1 MTMPS
6 LAARP
11 LLSSSI
17 ENHLQRLIGPDASAL
32 MNRPPLE
39 YQARLSQHLRLG
51 HVCIRAG
58 LDTAGTD
65 SLIGRA
71 NCLGERVGRGDVR
84 RSGRMAGRIRR
95 GRDLPAGSGTDG
107 GCDGGTRFDDG
118 QRTLRQR
125 ANRAQPCQILDSVQP
140 YRHADDGQG
149 PPAAGRELA
158 APRVGVS
165 AACLPNG
172 SL

>member
-1 MTMPS
+1 MIMPS

-39 YQARLSQHLRLG
+39 YQPRLSQHLRLG

-71 NCLGERVGRGDVR
+71 NCLGERVGVAMFDGLAAWLGESNAAVICLQEVARTAGATGDP
-84 RSGRMAGRIRR
+84 IRR
-95 GRDLPAGSGTDG
+95 RPAGPS
-107 GCDGGTRFDDG
+107 
-118 QRTLRQR
+118 
-125 ANRAQPCQILDSVQP
+125 
-140 YRHADDGQG
+140 
-149 PPAAGRELA
+149 PAGE
-158 APRVGVS
+158 S
-165 AACLPNG
+165 SSTLPN
-172 SL
+172 S